1 MPVQVTII
9 GLGQIG
15 ASMGLALA
23 EHKEM
28 ILRVG
33 HDKKAEVEREAV
45 KKGVVDKA
53 EHNLP
58 TAVRNARIVVLCLPV
73 SQVRSTLELIAPDL
87 KENTIVLDTT
97 PVKSEAAKWAKE
109 LLPAGRYYVGLVP
122 SINPEALHDL
132 RIGLD
137 AARPDLFSK
146 GTFLVDALDNV
157 PEEAVLLALDYVRLL
172 GAQPLFA
179 DVAESDGMMASV
191 HVLPQLTAAA
201 LLTATVDQPGWQEAR
216 KMAGRA
222 YAIGTS
228 GVAYQDE
235 VDSLRML
242 SLQNRISVV
251 HALDVMIASL
261 RGLRDDIEKGDD
273 EGIAERLESALEGRQ
288 RWMYERMSADWLE
301 PRSSEAVNI
310 PSFTERL
317 FGGAFIKKPKS
328 K

>member
-15 ASMGLALA
+15 GSVGLALA
-23 EHKEM
+23 DHKET

-33 HDKKAEVEREAV
+33 HDKKTNVEGEAV
-45 KKGVVDKA
+45 KRGAVDRA

-58 TAVRNARIVVLCLPV
+58 AAVRDARVVVLCLPV
-73 SQVRSTLELIAPDL
+73 SQVRATLELIAPDL
-87 KENTIVLDTT
+87 KENTIVLDTA
-97 PVKSEAAKWAKE
+97 PVKSEVAKWVKE
-109 LLPAGRYYVGLVP
+109 YLPADRYYVGLVP

-132 RIGLD
+132 RIGLE
-137 AARPDLFSK
+137 AARPDLFMK
-146 GTFLVDALDNV
+146 GTFLIGALENV
-157 PEEAVLLALDYVRLL
+157 PEEAVLLVLDFVRLL

-179 DVAESDGMMASV
+179 DMAESDGMMASV
-191 HVLPQLTAAA
+191 HVLPQLIASA
-201 LLTATVDQPGWQEAR
+201 LLTATLDQPGWQEAR

-228 GVAYQDE
+228 AVAYQDE
-235 VDSLRML
+235 IDSLRML
-242 SLQNRISVV
+242 SLQNRLSVV
-251 HALDVMIASL
+251 HVLDVMMASL
-261 RGLRDDIEKGDD
+261 RGLRDDIEKGDE

-288 RWMYERMSADWLE
+288 RWMHERMSANWLE
-301 PRSSEAVNI
+301 PPSSGTVDI

-317 FGGAFIKKPKS
+317 FGGAFTKKQKH